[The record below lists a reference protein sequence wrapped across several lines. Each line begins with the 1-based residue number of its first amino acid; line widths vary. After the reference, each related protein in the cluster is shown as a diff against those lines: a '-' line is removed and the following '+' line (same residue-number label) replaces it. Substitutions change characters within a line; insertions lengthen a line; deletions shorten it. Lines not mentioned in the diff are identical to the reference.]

1 MGRRGAERNERGAAL
16 ILALLASVVI
26 FILVMA
32 LSGTRLVE
40 LRAVSGNVQITQA
53 QLLADAGVDYVLA
66 LIARDD
72 LVLPSASPYYSVPW
86 RPMNTG
92 RYTATADL
100 GPGGDLRITSTGEDA
115 RGVRRTVEVLLDLE
129 VSGSAFPDYA
139 IFTCGPL
146 VLDGSMEVVD
156 GNVYSGDTLEIQQNR
171 AVQSGSAYA
180 RGRVTFNGTGSIDGN
195 VVSVTSD
202 ILAEGNPNLR
212 RAGAFA
218 ANPAGFAT
226 LNAPTQV
233 QLASHDPELY
243 NVADYCNQEGDLRAE
258 FEVTA
263 EDFDNYRAQ
272 AESESAAGCVEGDV
286 TVSAGSANGYDPNQQ
301 RCIDGNM
308 TIGGMPTG
316 FAFENEIYYIDGDLT
331 IDGNFELPG
340 PVTFVVRGTLLVAG
354 GAQVTSADFD
364 NVFLVDGDAV
374 IEGNSLI
381 DGLVYTNGTI
391 RGAGTPT
398 INGAAIAM
406 ADEGGNGVTGNITV
420 NYKSAATGSP
430 ISVVLPGFDIK
441 RWRLVTSP

>member
-1 MGRRGAERNERGAAL
+1 
-16 ILALLASVVI
+16 
-26 FILVMA
+26 MA

-66 LIARDD
+66 LIVRDN
-72 LVLPSASPYYSVPW
+72 LELPPVSPYYEVGW
-86 RPMNTG
+86 RSLNGG
-92 RYTATADL
+92 RFRATADL
-100 GPGGDLRITSTGEDA
+100 GPGGRLRITSTGEDT
-115 RGVRRTVEVLLDLE
+115 RGARRTVEVLLDLE

-146 VLDGSMEVVD
+146 VLDGSMGVVD
-156 GNVYSGDTLEIQQNR
+156 GNVYSGQTLEIQQNR
-171 AVQSGSAYA
+171 AVQLGSAYA
-180 RGRVTFNGTGSIDGN
+180 RDRVTFSGTGSIDGN

-202 ILAEGNPNLR
+202 IIAEGNPSMR

-243 NVADYCNQEGDLRAE
+243 TVADYCSSDLRAQ

-263 EDFDNYRAQ
+263 SDFDNYRTE
-272 AESESAAGCVEGDV
+272 AETAAGGCVAGDV
-286 TVSAGSANGYDPNQQ
+286 TISDGSANGYEPGQ

-308 TIGGMPTG
+308 TISGMPMG
-316 FAFENEIYYIDGDLT
+316 FGFENEIYYIDGDLT
-331 IDGNFELPG
+331 INGNFELPG
-340 PVTFVVRGTLLVAG
+340 PVTFVVRGSLLVAG
-354 GAQVTSADFD
+354 GARVTSPDFD
-364 NVFLVDGDAV
+364 NAFLVDGNV
-374 IEGNSLI
+374 VMEGNSYI

-391 RGAGTPT
+391 RGAGTST

-406 ADEGGNGVTGNITV
+406 ANEGGNGITGSITV
-420 NYKSAATGSP
+420 NYRSAATGSP
-430 ISVVLPGFDIK
+430 IAVTIPDFDVR
-441 RWRLVTSP
+441 RWRLVTSPWD